1 MTNKEELQE
10 SKITKKKNHKKCKK
24 ENLQKLEK
32 VKKSKEKKKEKR
44 ENQRKKEVE
53 DNIIRKV
60 CNYIS
65 KLIHDLDL
73 NKNIIFGNYYLYAHT
88 LFMILIF
95 FVFLFNNNIMQLCG
109 VLFIITLDAFAV
121 VVFHGCPLTLLEQ
134 KYLNKSSLERYDTFK
149 KANIL
154 YKCQHEYEK
163 TIEVIVNSWIM
174 IALKCLSLMFLNIF
188 QLKLKNNN
196 NIYV

>member
-1 MTNKEELQE
+1 MTIKEELQE
-10 SKITKKKNHKKCKK
+10 SKITKKKNHKKLEKL
-24 ENLQKLEK
+24 EKLEK
-32 VKKSKEKKKEKR
+32 VKRRKNK

-53 DNIIRKV
+53 DNIIRKA

-73 NKNIIFGNYYLYAHT
+73 NKNKMLGNFYLYVHT

-121 VVFHGCPLTLLEQ
+121 VVFHGCPLTLLER

-154 YKCQHEYEK
+154 YNCQHEYEK

-188 QLKLKNNN
+188 QLKLKNYN